1 MKLPFKVDG
10 GAGALAAIGLIV
22 LQSDESMEAEL
33 RSVFDQQGV
42 ALYHSRIP
50 SAAEVTAE
58 TLKQM
63 ELDLPRAA
71 ALLPTANALDV
82 VGYGCTSG
90 ATVIGADKVAA
101 AIKATHTNAKTTDP
115 ITAVMA
121 ACNHLGVRKIG
132 FVTPYVAEVSEAM
145 RKLLEQ
151 NGFSVAAFGSFE
163 QIEESV
169 VARITSS
176 AVFDAVC
183 AVGKDPDVEAVF
195 VSCTNLRSFDII
207 DKAEAIIDKPVI
219 SSNQALAWHLLT
231 LAGLAPSGK
240 GPGRLFNHG

>member
-1 MKLPFKVDG
+1 MKLSFDVDE
-10 GAGALAAIGLIV
+10 GAGSKAALGLIV

-33 RSVFDQQGV
+33 RSVFDQPGI

-50 SAAEVTAE
+50 SAPEVTAE

-71 ALLPTANALDV
+71 SLLPTAGSLDV

-90 ATVIGADKVAA
+90 ATVIGADNVAA
-101 AIKATHTNAKTTDP
+101 AINASHDGAKTTDP

-121 ACNHLGVRKIG
+121 ACKHLNVKRIG

-145 RKLLEQ
+145 RTLLEK
-151 NGFSVAAFGSFE
+151 NELTVAAFGSFE

-169 VARITSS
+169 VSRITEQS
-176 AVFDAVC
+176 VLQAVC
-183 AVGKDPDVEAVF
+183 AIGENENVDAVF
-195 VSCTNLRSFDII
+195 ASCTNLRSFDII
-207 DKAEAIIDKPVI
+207 DEAEAAIGKPVI
-219 SSNQALAWHLLT
+219 SSNQALAWHMLT
-231 LAGLAPSGK
+231 LAGLPTAGK
-240 GPGRLFNHG
+240 GPGKLFNS

>member
-1 MKLPFKVDG
+1 MKLSFTLDD
-10 GAGALAAIGLIV
+10 GAGAEAAFGLIV

-33 RSVFDQQGV
+33 RSVFDQPGL

-63 ELDLPRAA
+63 EQDLPRTA
-71 ALLPTANALDV
+71 ALLPTAQSLDV

-101 AIKATHTNAKTTDP
+101 AIQASHADAKTTDP

-121 ACNHLGVRKIG
+121 ACAHLKVKKLG

-145 RKLLEQ
+145 RSLLEK
-151 NGFSVAAFGSFE
+151 NGLTVTAFGSFE
-163 QIEESV
+163 QAEESV
-169 VARITSS
+169 VARISEQS
-176 AVFDAVC
+176 VYDAVC
-183 AVGKDPDVEAVF
+183 AVGDQAEVDAVF
-195 VSCTNLRSFDII
+195 TSCTNLRSFDII
-207 DKAEAIIDKPVI
+207 DKAEARLGKPVI
-219 SSNQALAWHLLT
+219 SSNQALAWHMLT
-231 LAGLAPSGK
+231 LADVPTQGR
-240 GPGRLFNHG
+240 GPGRLFQS